1 MRSGLSDGL
10 STPPV
15 RGLHPERVRVGSVV
29 TRAVIRTCVGCRER
43 AIRRELL
50 RVVAGPD
57 ADGSGDPAVVP
68 DPRGTALGRGAYL
81 HPTTGCLALAERKRA
96 FPRALRVAGGL
107 STQTLREYVAQQP
120 APDQ

>member
-1 MRSGLSDGL
+1 
-10 STPPV
+10 
-15 RGLHPERVRVGSVV
+15 
-29 TRAVIRTCVGCRER
+29 
-43 AIRRELL
+43 LL

-57 ADGSGDPAVVP
+57 ADGSGDLAVVP
-68 DPRGTALGRGAYL
+68 DPRGTAHGRGAYL

-107 STQTLREYVAQQP
+107 STQTLREYVAQHQ

>member
-1 MRSGLSDGL
+1 M
-10 STPPV
+10 
-15 RGLHPERVRVGSVV
+15 V

-107 STQTLREYVAQQP
+107 STQALREYVAQQP